1 VAWVYFRAV
10 RIQTNK
16 ALGRISTPLELAN
29 KPVLEAVL
37 SDSAAA
43 ATDVDG
49 CNKKR
54 RQRR

>member
-29 KPVLEAVL
+29 KPVLG
-37 SDSAAA
+37 DSAAA
-43 ATDVDG
+43 DDVDG
-49 CNKKR
+49 CNKKQ